1 MIKHTKKTCSIVGC
15 DRTCRARGWC
25 TKHYERW
32 RKHGDPEY
40 VAYVKTET
48 PEEAFALRTEWQGD
62 CLIWIGSKAK
72 GGYGQFWVNGKPQGV
87 HRCVW
92 ERINGPIPDGM
103 FIVRKDH
110 CDEACVNVDH
120 LRCVTAA
127 QNASHRSGAKKGS
140 KSGILSVY
148 PHGSKWRVQVKKN
161 GKRYNFGVYND
172 LDEAAEVAQAARE
185 ELLGA
190 YAGKG

>member
-1 MIKHTKKTCSIVGC
+1 MTKHTKKTCSIVGC
-15 DRTCRARGWC
+15 GGIIEARGWC

-32 RKHGDPEY
+32 LRSGDPEFVSY
-40 VAYVKTET
+40 VLIKT

-62 CLIWIGSKAK
+62 CLIWVGWTDKN
-72 GGYGQFWVNGKPQGV
+72 GNGRVHVNGKQKMA
-87 HRCVW
+87 HRYAW
-92 ERINGPIPDGM
+92 ERVNGPIPDGM

-161 GKRYNFGVYND
+161 GKRYSFGVYND